1 MTETIEP
8 MDLGE
13 DEKQALAHRLVDQA
27 REQEVDLVGPGG
39 LLTGLTKQVL
49 ETALEEEL
57 TDHLD
62 YDHSDRAAK
71 TSANERNGTRP
82 KTVLTEIGPVEI
94 EVPRDRDGS
103 FEPAIVKKR
112 QRRLDGVDQLV
123 LSLTAR
129 GLTTGE
135 ISANFMEVLTRP
147 VRPMP
152 DGAHILRNTATT
164 IDAYS
169 SIGSS
174 TALEAGHRAD
184 HLPPT
189 SWRSTYCRMPPLR

>member
-1 MTETIEP
+1 MV
-8 MDLGE
+8 MGE
-13 DEKQALAHRLVDQA
+13 DDKQALAQRLVDQA
-27 REQEVDLVGPGG
+27 REAGIDLVGPGG

-57 TDHLD
+57 TEHLG

-71 TSANERNGTRP
+71 ASSNERNGTRS

-94 EVPRDRDGS
+94 DVPRDRDGS
-103 FEPAIVKKR
+103 FEPAIVRKR

-135 ISANFMEVLTRP
+135 ISAHFQ
-147 VRPMP
+147 
-152 DGAHILRNTATT
+152 
-164 IDAYS
+164 
-169 SIGSS
+169 
-174 TALEAGHRAD
+174 
-184 HLPPT
+184 
-189 SWRSTYCRMPPLR
+189 